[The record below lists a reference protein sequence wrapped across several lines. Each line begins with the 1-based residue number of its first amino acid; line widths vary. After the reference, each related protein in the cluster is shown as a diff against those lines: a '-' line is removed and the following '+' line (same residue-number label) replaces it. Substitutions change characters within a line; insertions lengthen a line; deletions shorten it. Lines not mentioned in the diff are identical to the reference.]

1 MGFFTIVIMAL
12 ALATDAFA
20 VSVVNSI
27 CYVNQSKKSILFAC
41 LMFGLFQT
49 FMPLIGF
56 FAGSAFVDIISDFD
70 QWIAFI
76 LLSAIGG
83 KMTVEC
89 IKDWKK
95 DASCPTNKSP
105 SVKVIICQAFATSID
120 ALVVGVSLV
129 ALEASIVFPSILIG
143 LITFTTCLIGHLLG
157 KKLGSLFSK
166 WAHLV
171 GAIVLI
177 GIGISILL
185 RN

>member
-1 MGFFTIVIMAL
+1 MGTLTIVFMAL

-27 CYVNQSKKSILFAC
+27 CFANQSKRSIVFAC

-49 FMPLIGF
+49 AMPMVGF
-56 FAGSAFVDIISDFD
+56 FTGSAFVSIISTFD

-83 KMTVEC
+83 KMIFEC

-95 DASCPTNKSP
+95 DATCPTNKSP
-105 SVKVIICQAFATSID
+105 SVKVIICQALATSID

-129 ALEASIVFPSILIG
+129 AVETNIVMPAILIG
-143 LITFTTCLIGHLLG
+143 LITFATCLVGHLLG
-157 KKLGSLFSK
+157 KTLGSLFSK

-171 GAIVLI
+171 GSIVLI
-177 GIGISILL
+177 AIGVSILF
-185 RN
+185 N